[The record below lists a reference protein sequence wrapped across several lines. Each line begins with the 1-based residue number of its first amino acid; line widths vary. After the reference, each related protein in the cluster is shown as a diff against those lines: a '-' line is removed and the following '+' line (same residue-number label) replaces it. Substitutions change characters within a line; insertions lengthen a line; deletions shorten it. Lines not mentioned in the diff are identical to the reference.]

1 LKPPGLRAR
10 LALLGLLGVALL
22 VRVAYILDYR
32 PSVLFDHPAG
42 PDVME
47 YHEWALEILSGKW
60 IWDSVPFHAPLYPY
74 LLAALLWLGAGKML
88 IARCQGLSALVGM
101 AAMGRA
107 VGNRFGA
114 TPMLAM
120 AAIWALY
127 LPLAYYETEF
137 FAEGLAALLHALVL
151 AIWMG
156 GRDRCGIWRCAA
168 MGLLLGLSII
178 THPTSLLFAAFMAVW
193 VGIERLAI
201 EVERLRTPS
210 QPQGPEPHPLRVI
223 GPPLVLAALVAAIV
237 APVSVYN
244 SRLAGEPLLV
254 QTHQGLNFYI
264 GNGPGADGTAHVR
277 PGPEWD
283 RLLALPTI
291 KDGILTT
298 AGREASYKRHT
309 WEHIHAD
316 RGAWLALLGRK
327 LLLAVHGREV
337 IASAPVEALTPDV
350 VMARAVGWPWFGVAG
365 ALAMVGIVA
374 TMAGWWMPVVA
385 DPLVERTPARWRW
398 LVRLRPILPLVALIG
413 AYIASQVVFVA
424 SGRYRVPMMPAV
436 FALAGIGVATLI
448 VQARMGRRGPLVASI
463 VVALATLGVS
473 LLPVVPDSIHKRAE
487 GHMVRANAYKLA
499 GDEASMLRELESAVA
514 AWPEYAAAWTMLG
527 QELDARAADPDR
539 IKECFLNA
547 VRADPESAHAHR
559 QLGLYFQRAG
569 VPSWAADALDRAAAL
584 SPEDLG
590 LRVELGKALIAA
602 ERPVPAAAHLR
613 HAIDRWPDKYTPIAG
628 PLLAEALV
636 HSAKHADAARVLE
649 AVVEQSPEDVASWLR
664 LAETRLEHDPDPRGA
679 VDAARQAVAR
689 TDAADPAALLLLV
702 QAQARAGRHDGV
714 RFTVDKASQA
724 ARARNDTAALHRIE
738 SWFERY
744 LSERRSVP

>member
-1 LKPPGLRAR
+1 M
-10 LALLGLLGVALL
+10 LALIGVALI

-107 VGNRFGA
+107 VGGRFGTA
-114 TPMLAM
+114 PMLAM

-156 GRDRCGIWRCAA
+156 GRDRCGMWRCAA

-178 THPTSLLFAAFMAVW
+178 THPTSLLFTAFMAVW
-193 VGIERLAI
+193 IGIERLAM
-201 EVERLRTPS
+201 EVERLRTPVV
-210 QPQGPEPHPLRVI
+210 PGGPEPHPLRLI
-223 GPPLVLAALVAAIV
+223 GPPLVLAGLAALVV
-237 APVSVYN
+237 VPVSVYN
-244 SRLAGEPLLV
+244 SKLAGEPLLV

-316 RGAWLALLGRK
+316 RVAWLGLLGRK

-350 VMARAVGWPWFGVAG
+350 VMARAVGWPWFGVVG

-374 TMAGWWMPVVA
+374 TLAGWWMPVVP

-424 SGRYRVPMMPAV
+424 SGRYRVPMMPAI

-448 VQARMGRRGPLVASI
+448 VQARMGRRGPLVASV
-463 VVALATLGVS
+463 VVAVMTLGVS

-487 GHMVRANAYKLA
+487 GHLVRANAFKLA

-514 AWPEYAAAWTMLG
+514 AWPEYSAAWAMLG
-527 QELDARAADPDR
+527 QELDASGADPDR
-539 IKECFLNA
+539 IKECHLNA
-547 VRADPESAHAHR
+547 VRSDPESAHAHR
-559 QLGLYFQRAG
+559 QLGLFLQRSGDAERG
-569 VPSWAADALDRAAAL
+569 AAALDRAAAI
-584 SPEDLG
+584 SPEDLD
-590 LRVELGKALIAA
+590 LRLELGKALI
-602 ERPVPAAAHLR
+602 ESGRPAPAAAHFR
-613 HAIDRWPDKYTPIAG
+613 HTIDRWPDKYTPIAG
-628 PLLAEALV
+628 PLLAEAQV
-636 HSAKHADAARVLE
+636 QRANHAEAARVLE
-649 AVVEQSPEDVASWLR
+649 AVVEQTPDNVASWLR
-664 LAETRLEHDPDPRGA
+664 LAEIRLNQDADPRQA

-689 TDAADPAALLLLV
+689 TDAADPAALLIL
-702 QAQARAGRHDGV
+702 ARAHARAGQHEGV
-714 RFTVDKASQA
+714 LFIIEKASA
-724 ARARNDTAALHRIE
+724 AANARQDEAQIRRIE
-738 SWFERY
+738 QWFSLYQADPQRA
-744 LSERRSVP
+744 P